1 MRIIRGKYGRR
12 RFDVPK
18 NITARPTTDFAR
30 ENLFNVLENMEDF
43 EGKRVLDL
51 FAGTGAIS
59 WEFVSRGCESV
70 TAVEQAST
78 QAGFIRNVKEK
89 LGDTVLRLVRGDV
102 FRYVERCKEKYDII
116 FADPPY
122 DHPRFAEIPGLILK
136 SSMLKEGTLVIIE
149 HNAKHDFSCLPGFE
163 RHLVYGSVNFS
174 LLRVEGERKE
184 RGEMI
189 ERVDEKAEGEDAS
202 GSITEI

>member
-30 ENLFNVLENMEDF
+30 ENLFNVLENNDEIED
-43 EGKRVLDL
+43 KKVCDL

-59 WEFVSRGCESV
+59 WEFVSRGASSV
-70 TAVEQAST
+70 TAVEQAPVQS
-78 QAGFIRNVKEK
+78 AFIRSVKEK
-89 LGDTVLRLVRGDV
+89 LGDTALRVVRGDV
-102 FRYVERCKEKYDII
+102 FRFIELTAEAYDVV

-122 DHPRFAEIPGLILK
+122 DHPRFAEIPGLILD
-136 SSMLKEGTLVIIE
+136 SALVSDGSLVIVE
-149 HNAKHDFSCLPGFE
+149 HGKNHDFSALPGFF

-174 LLRVEGERKE
+174 LFRVTKN
-184 RGEMI
+184 
-189 ERVDEKAEGEDAS
+189 
-202 GSITEI
+202 

>member
-30 ENLFNVLENMEDF
+30 ENLFNVLENLTDL
-43 EGKRVLDL
+43 EGKKVLDL

-59 WEFVSRGCESV
+59 WEFVSRGCDEV
-70 TAVEQAST
+70 TAVEQAPV
-78 QAGFIRNVKEK
+78 QAGFIKSVKEK

-102 FRYVERCKEKYDII
+102 FKFIERSREQYDII

-122 DHPRFAEIPGLILK
+122 DHPRFSAIPELILK
-136 SSMLKEGTLVIIE
+136 SSMIKEGTIVIIE
-149 HNAKHDFSCLPGFE
+149 HNKNHDFSELRGFA

-174 LLRVEGERKE
+174 IFEV
-184 RGEMI
+184 
-189 ERVDEKAEGEDAS
+189 
-202 GSITEI
+202 